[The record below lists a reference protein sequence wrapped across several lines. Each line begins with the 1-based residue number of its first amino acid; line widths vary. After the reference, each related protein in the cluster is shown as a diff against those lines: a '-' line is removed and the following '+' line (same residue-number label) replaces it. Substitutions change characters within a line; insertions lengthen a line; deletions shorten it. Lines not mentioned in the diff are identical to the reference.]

1 MPGAARKKADLP
13 ASPRRLWSPLDFQAA
28 RGRDNGVADTG
39 GDQAAPE
46 ASGAG
51 SDSKD
56 AKPPRQPPSD
66 RLESGIYKFILRFS
80 LRDQI
85 ILTGLAC
92 LSFIPYYYFLNLP
105 KLIVNQGIQGQ
116 SGGEPI
122 DFPISVF
129 GMVRLDQVQYLLLL
143 CLAFVGLV
151 IVQQGFKYVI
161 NVYQGIS
168 GERMLRRLR
177 YQLYTR
183 ILRFPL
189 PTFRR
194 MSQGEIIPI
203 VTQEVEPLGGFIA
216 EAIALPVFQGGMLLT
231 SLLFLMVQNPIMG
244 LAGVALYPIQFWI
257 IPKLQRH
264 VNRLAKERVK
274 NVRRISDRVGETIGG
289 IHEAHAHDGAIR
301 LRADFTQYLGKNYWI
316 RFEIYQRKFVIKFI
330 NNFMQQLGPFFF
342 YAIGGYLTIK
352 GEMDVGTVIAAVAA
366 QKDMG
371 GPLKELLN
379 FYQRSED
386 ARIKYEQ
393 VIAQFEPD
401 GIKSEESQVASPETP
416 VDLKGEVAMRNLTY
430 NDEQDQPILESLSAT
445 LPMPAKVAL
454 VGGSGRDEML
464 QLMAGLLVPH
474 RGSIS
479 IAGNDL
485 SSLPEAVTGRRI
497 GYVGPTSYIFND
509 TLAGN
514 LYFGLR
520 HRPLR
525 EPDRDEAAVAN
536 WNRELREA
544 HASGNSADDLT
555 ADWTDYAAAGA
566 KDPAELQAITI
577 DVLRMVELE
586 EDVYQFGLRSTAD
599 LAAMPDL
606 EPALLEARG
615 KLRERLQAAGYADLV
630 EAWDPDSF
638 NTNATVAENLLFGAP
653 VTDEFKLDDLGQ
665 DPFVLQ
671 VLEEVGLRDRFLSLG
686 YEIAATM
693 VELFADLPGDHEFF
707 QQFSF
712 ISAEDLPDYGRIV
725 SRASTERLD
734 QLTDAERQMLMNLP
748 FKMIPARHRLGQIT
762 PEIKDKILEARKR
775 FAAELPEARRGGLA
789 FFDPDGFTRGATI
802 LDNILFGKIAYGQ
815 AQAAERVGE
824 LITQVVAEA
833 DLRDQVAGVG
843 LNTPVGIGG
852 GRLSASQRQRLAV
865 ARAVIKRP
873 DLLLLSEPMSALDA
887 GQEERIM
894 SNLFESFGDH
904 GIVWSLQRPEQAGKF
919 DHILLIQSGRIV
931 AQGSAEEMTAEDS
944 AFQRYLAE
952 R

>member
-1 MPGAARKKADLP
+1 MSDK
-13 ASPRRLWSPLDFQAA
+13 
-28 RGRDNGVADTG
+28 G

-46 ASGAG
+46 ESGSTGEAG
-51 SDSKD
+51 SRT
-56 AKPPRQPPSD
+56 PPPARSE
-66 RLESGIYKFILRFS
+66 RLEPGIYRFILRYS

-85 ILTGLAC
+85 ILTALAG

-116 SGGEPI
+116 SDGQPI
-122 DFPISVF
+122 DFPVNIL
-129 GMVRLDQVQYLLLL
+129 GWATLDQVQYLLML

-231 SLLFLMVQNPIMG
+231 SFIFLMVQNPIMG
-244 LAGVALYPIQFWI
+244 LAGVALYPLQFWI

-264 VNRLAKERVK
+264 VNRLAKERVR
-274 NVRRISDRVGETIGG
+274 NVRRIADRVGETIGG
-289 IHEAHAHDGAIR
+289 INEAHAHDGAMR

-352 GEMDVGTVIAAVAA
+352 GQMDVGTVIAAVAA

-401 GIKSEESQVASPETP
+401 GLTSERRQTEEPETIP
-416 VDLKGEVAMRNLTY
+416 ELKGDIVLRNLTY
-430 NDEQDQPILESLSAT
+430 NDEQDQPILESVSAT
-445 LPMPAKVAL
+445 LPMPSKVAL

-464 QLMAGLLVPH
+464 QVIANLLVPH
-474 RGSIS
+474 RGSVS
-479 IAGNDL
+479 IAGHDL
-485 SSLPEAVTGRRI
+485 SDLTEAVTGRRI
-497 GYVGPTSYIFND
+497 GYVGPVSYIFND
-509 TLAGN
+509 TIAGN
-514 LYFGLR
+514 MFYGLR
-520 HRPLR
+520 HRPLHVV
-525 EPDRDEAAVAN
+525 ERDSDAESE
-536 WNRELREA
+536 WHRELREA
-544 HASGNSADDLT
+544 VASGNSTDDLG

-566 KDPAELQAITI
+566 KDPSELQAIAI
-577 DVLRMVELE
+577 GVLRMVELE
-586 EDVYQFGLRSTAD
+586 EDVYQFGLRSSAD
-599 LAAMPDL
+599 TSAMPDL
-606 EPALLEARG
+606 EPALLEARA
-615 KLRERLQAAGYADLV
+615 KLRERLQAAGYDDLV
-630 EAWDPDSF
+630 EAWDPDGY

-653 VTDEFKLDDLGQ
+653 VTDGFKLDDIGQ

-671 VLEEVGLRDRFLSLG
+671 VLEEVGLRDRFLTAG

-693 VELFADLPGDHEFF
+693 VELFADLPADHEFF

-712 ISAEDLPDYGRIV
+712 ISAEDLPDFGKIV
-725 SRASTERLD
+725 SRVSVERLD
-734 QLTDAERQMLMNLP
+734 QLSDAERQMLMNLP

-762 PEIKDKILEARKR
+762 EEIQGKILEARKR
-775 FAAELPEARRGGLA
+775 FAEELPEERRGAIA
-789 FFDPDGFTRGATI
+789 FFDPDGFTRGASI

-833 DLRDQVAGVG
+833 DLRDQVTGVG
-843 LNTPVGIGG
+843 MNMPVGIGG

-894 SNLFESFGDH
+894 GNLFETFGDH
-904 GIVWSLQRPEQAGKF
+904 GIVWALQRPEQAAKF

-931 AQGSAEEMTAEDS
+931 AQGSTEEMQAEDS
-944 AFQRYLAE
+944 AFQRYLAD